1 MIGCSITSDD
11 NLFLDLY
18 VVGYDPISM
27 NLIWFTQL
35 ALSLASKWC
44 LWRKRALISSYQPP
58 RLLYESECNL
68 WRIIYKTAT
77 VRMNL
82 LVRHFF
88 LVIFSNGF
96 YLGIVSSQPSSSSTL
111 QKTRNAITSTEVT
124 PTRSGNECPC
134 GITGGNGRIVG
145 GDDADVEEY
154 PWQVRKNLACRE
166 SSSV

>member
-1 MIGCSITSDD
+1 MTQFQWIWYDSLSWLYHLQVVSVTKESFDF
-11 NLFLDLY
+11 FL
-18 VVGYDPISM
+18 S
-27 NLIWFTQL
+27 
-35 ALSLASKWC
+35 A
-44 LWRKRALISSYQPP
+44 P

-68 WRIIYKTAT
+68 WRLIYKTAT

-96 YLGIVSSQPSSSSTL
+96 YHGIVSSQPSSSSTL
-111 QKTRNAITSTEVT
+111 QKARNAITSTEVIPIGEASAT
-124 PTRSGNECPC
+124 TRSGNECPC

-145 GDDADVEEY
+145 GDDANVEEY
-154 PWQVRKNLACRE
+154 PWQVGKNRACRE